1 MLRLQSSPRPR
12 RLFRPFTLLLFTLL
26 LLSAATLF
34 AGQPPRYVVAVS
46 PAPVLKT
53 PDFPR
58 VFGGTVR
65 LDPCQGVRPIE
76 FVALPGTLFRVEGEQ
91 RVGGVLVYRVTTN
104 DYPYPTS
111 SGYFVDAR
119 FVAEP
124 EGTPVERPRAL
135 HRLSEVQKR
144 LMAALGK
151 PYVWGGNVKDGIPLL
166 RELYP
171 KGNPLAG
178 VDCSGL
184 LYQATDGFTPRN
196 TSALTSFGKGVPVA
210 GLSADQIADRLEP
223 LDLIV
228 WKGHVMVVLDDD
240 SVIQSTMG
248 CRGVGGVH
256 LSDRRETVRRLL
268 KVRKP
273 ADSLEGSGKGKCF
286 VIRRW
291 FRR

>member
-1 MLRLQSSPRPR
+1 MFHLPNTQRR
-12 RLFRPFTLLLFTLL
+12 RLFRPLALLLFSLL
-26 LLSAATLF
+26 LLFAATLF
-34 AGQPPRYVVAVS
+34 AGEPPRYVVAIS

-53 PDFPR
+53 PDFPK
-58 VFGGTVR
+58 VFGGSNK

-76 FVALPGTLFRVEGEQ
+76 FVALPGTLFRVEGVQ
-91 RVGGVLVYRVTTN
+91 RVGGVVVYRVTTN
-104 DYPYPTS
+104 DYPYPAK

-135 HRLSEVQKR
+135 PPLAEVQKR

-151 PYVWGGNVKDGIPLL
+151 PYVWGGNVRDGIPLL
-166 RELYP
+166 KELYP
-171 KGNPLAG
+171 KGDPLAG

-184 LYQATDGFTPRN
+184 LYQATGGFTPRN

-210 GLSADQIADRLEP
+210 GLTVDEIADRLEP

-228 WKGHVMVVLDDD
+228 WKGHVMVVLDGD

-256 LSDRRETVRRLL
+256 ISGRRETIRRLV

-273 ADSLEGSGKGKCF
+273 ADTLEGSGKGKSF